1 MKIAVAGTGYVGLVT
16 GVCLA
21 EHGHFVTCVDVD
33 EAKVALMQQGV
44 SPIYEEGLSELM
56 NKNRDRLT
64 YTTDYKAAYA
74 DKDVII
80 IGVGTPEKKDGSA
93 NLSYVYAVA
102 EQISS
107 KIDGPHRDKRQG
119 GSAVKCQK
127 RPIHTHPRGL

>member
-1 MKIAVAGTGYVGLVT
+1 
-16 GVCLA
+16 
-21 EHGHFVTCVDVD
+21 
-33 EAKVALMQQGV
+33 MQQGV

-102 EQISS
+102 EQIAHSVTR
-107 KIDGPHRDKRQG
+107 DCPHRNKRQG

-127 RPIHTHPRGL
+127 RLIHTHPCGL